1 MLINNLLGFTSYQ
14 QQFSLVKLLAAN
26 HCILTSPE
34 FSILNFEGFYF
45 FQSTWGKGGAGALV
59 SLDRSWIRDVTLA
72 ICFYTCAQC
81 QCTIEMIVAE
91 ASQYIST
98 AVLSGIS
105 GRWSVQRINNVSSLD
120 DVDMSCQLRL
130 KFYPNVH
137 LAMNL

>member
-1 MLINNLLGFTSYQ
+1 M
-14 QQFSLVKLLAAN
+14 
-26 HCILTSPE
+26 
-34 FSILNFEGFYF
+34 
-45 FQSTWGKGGAGALV
+45 V

-72 ICFYTCAQC
+72 ICFYTCA

-105 GRWSVQRINNVSSLD
+105 GRWSVRRINNVSSLD

-137 LAMNL
+137 LAMNFELEIYMASIIQICSNRGDL